1 MGAIRDVLRVPD
13 CRRIEAGSFA
23 SLAGE
28 LAGSIALLVYAY
40 NEGGA
45 ALVAIYGVIRTLPA
59 MVITPA
65 VVSSTDRFG
74 PDRVL
79 RITVAS
85 RALVLAA
92 AAVGAFVGAPSF
104 VVIGTGAMGS
114 WLAGAY
120 RPIQASVL
128 PWLARTPGE
137 LTAANVV
144 AALGENAA
152 TLLGPVLAGA
162 ALAVFGVPAAIAI
175 AASLI
180 AVGSAALWRL
190 AVPSRGGGSAG
201 DSESAPMG
209 AMAAGAADLAR
220 LAPPAGVTILVF
232 AQTFVRGALTVLIV
246 VLALDVLLLGEAAV
260 GWLTA
265 AMGIGGLIGGTIAGA
280 VLSVRNLARG
290 FVAGLLLWG
299 IPLALLAAAPG
310 PLTAYLALT
319 VVGVGNAVEDV
330 SLFTLMPRAFRPR
343 LVGRALGA
351 LELTVFAGI
360 GLGSIAAP
368 VLADTLGVRGA
379 LGALGGGLTAL
390 AALYAVRFVRL
401 DADLPVPGPEAAL
414 LHRNPIFAP
423 LPLAT
428 VELLATELTLER
440 FGAGEV
446 VMAEGEAGD
455 RFHLIADGSAAVS
468 VAGVKRAT
476 LGVGDGFGEIAL
488 LRDIPRT
495 ATVSAIGPLQT
506 FSLGRDEFL
515 VAVGSSPL
523 ATASATATAED
534 RLTAD
539 RTMQTDEPGT

>member
-13 CRRIEAGSFA
+13 CRRIEAGWFA

-45 ALVAIYGVIRTLPA
+45 ALVALYGVVRTLPA
-59 MVITPA
+59 MLITPA
-65 VVSSTDRFG
+65 IVSSSDRIG

-85 RALVLAA
+85 RALLLAVA
-92 AAVGAFVGAPSF
+92 GLGAFVGAPSLL
-104 VVIGTGAMGS
+104 VIAAGAMGS

-152 TLLGPVLAGA
+152 TLLGPVVAGV
-162 ALAVFGVPAAIAI
+162 ALGLFGVPAAIALS
-175 AASLI
+175 ASLL
-180 AVGSAALWRL
+180 AVGSVTLWRL
-190 AVPSRGGGSAG
+190 AVPSRGTSAG
-201 DSESAPMG
+201 ESAPAAMG

-246 VLALDVLLLGEAAV
+246 VLALDVLLLGEASV

-265 AMGIGGLIGGTIAGA
+265 AMGIGGLIGGAIAGA

-299 IPLALLAAAPG
+299 IPLAALAAAPS
-310 PLTAYLALT
+310 PLTAYVALT

-343 LVGRALGA
+343 FVGRALGA

-368 VLADTLGVRGA
+368 VLVDTLGVRGA
-379 LGALGGGLTAL
+379 LGGLGGGLTAL

-401 DADLPVPGPEAAL
+401 DADLPVPGPEAGL
-414 LHRNPIFAP
+414 LHSNPIFAP
-423 LPLAT
+423 LSLAT
-428 VELLATELTLER
+428 VELLATELASER
-440 FGAGEV
+440 FDAGEV
-446 VMAEGEAGD
+446 VMAEGEVGD
-455 RFHLIADGSAAVS
+455 RFHLIVEGTAAVS
-468 VAGVKRAT
+468 VDGVVRTT
-476 LGVGDGFGEIAL
+476 LGPGDGFGEIAL
-488 LRDIPRT
+488 LRDVPRT
-495 ATVSAIGPLQT
+495 ATVTAVGPMRTVTL
-506 FSLGRDEFL
+506 SRDEFL
-515 VAVGSSPL
+515 AAIGSSRL
-523 ATASATATAED
+523 ATATAVATAED
-534 RLTAD
+534 RLAAD
-539 RTMQTDEPGT
+539 RTVRTGRPGS

>member
-13 CRRIEAGSFA
+13 CRRIEGGSFA

-28 LAGSIALLVYAY
+28 LAGTIALLVYAY

-45 ALVAIYGVIRTLPA
+45 ALVAIYGVVRTLPA
-59 MVITPA
+59 MAITPA

-79 RITVAS
+79 RITVAA
-85 RALVLAA
+85 RALALAA
-92 AAVGAFVGAPSF
+92 AAVGAFVGAPAF
-104 VVIGTGAMGS
+104 LVIGAGAMGS

-162 ALAVFGVPAAIAI
+162 ALALFGVPAAIALS
-175 AASLI
+175 AVLI
-180 AVGSAALWRL
+180 ALGSAMLWRL
-190 AVPSRGGGSAG
+190 AVPSRGGSRG
-201 DSESAPMG
+201 DAESAPMG
-209 AMAAGAADLAR
+209 AIAAGAVDLAR
-220 LAPPAGVTILVF
+220 LAPPAGVTVLVF

-246 VLALDVLLLGEAAV
+246 VLALDVLLLGDAAV

-265 AMGIGGLIGGTIAGA
+265 AMGIGGLIGGAIAGA
-280 VLSVRNLARG
+280 VLSVTNLARG

-299 IPLALLAAAPG
+299 IPLTVLAAGPS

-319 VVGVGNAVEDV
+319 AVGVGNAVEDV

-343 LVGRALGA
+343 FVGRALGA

-368 VLADTLGVRGA
+368 VLADILGVRGA

-390 AALYAVRFVRL
+390 AALYAIRFVRL
-401 DADLPVPGPEAAL
+401 DADLPVPGPETAL

-428 VELLATELTLER
+428 VELLASELTPEQ
-440 FGAGEV
+440 FDAGEV

-455 RFHLIADGSAAVS
+455 RFHLIADGTAAVS
-468 VAGVKRAT
+468 VDGLVRAT

-495 ATVSAIGPLQT
+495 ATVTAIGPLRT
-506 FSLGRDEFL
+506 FSLSRDEFL

-523 ATASATATAED
+523 ATASAVATAED
-534 RLTAD
+534 RLAAD
-539 RTMQTDEPGT
+539 RTLRTNRPDA